1 MNALQRAMINADAS
15 PDVIA
20 LTAIEA
26 ELIQVETPGT
36 WVPDMKSAPIEPG
49 ATHPAPSSA
58 PTGVSVEIEAQRQRD
73 LDAALADAVEVV
85 ARHRQRLGRRICSR
99 NDGRI
104 IRAVFDQLRA
114 MSGPDA
120 LFNDPG
126 FDGSLGT

>member
-1 MNALQRAMINADAS
+1 MNSLQRAMINADA
-15 PDVIA
+15 PADVLA

-26 ELIQVETPGT
+26 ELHRPEVHQIETPPALIESEG
-36 WVPDMKSAPIEPG
+36 PSAQE
-49 ATHPAPSSA
+49 
-58 PTGVSVEIEAQRQRD
+58 VEAQRQRD
-73 LDAALADAVEVV
+73 LDAALADAVEIV

-104 IRAVFDQLRA
+104 IRAVFEQLRV

>member
-1 MNALQRAMINADAS
+1 MNSLQRAMINADA
-15 PDVIA
+15 PAAVLG

-26 ELIQVETPGT
+26 ELHRPEVQIETP
-36 WVPDMKSAPIEPG
+36 PALIEPEG
-49 ATHPAPSSA
+49 PSA
-58 PTGVSVEIEAQRQRD
+58 QDIEAQRQRD
-73 LDAALADAVEVV
+73 LDAALADAVEIV

-104 IRAVFDQLRA
+104 IRAVFDQLRV